1 MVRESRRFSDESWQ
15 ESRGDPMACGYGAGA
30 GTSVVNAGFNRDS
43 REGDVSVWRDE
54 DETWADVHAPL
65 PDVRQ
70 LVQQRNMSHTGSALS
85 TPNRQTIPESQSP
98 VLASGSG
105 RTSVSVS
112 NMSMFGAPQDNTASY
127 SAGSCSPASVAPS
140 TDASRLRASSGGAP
154 AVASSNM
161 SRARGRITGVDKAA
175 SESMNVIILRAVL
188 QDNSMVGGFLG
199 WGSGK
204 NSKFM
209 NQSETLSTLMSCLVK
224 STNPLVLQLKQS
236 VNQQQLKEL

>member
-1 MVRESRRFSDESWQ
+1 
-15 ESRGDPMACGYGAGA
+15 
-30 GTSVVNAGFNRDS
+30 
-43 REGDVSVWRDE
+43 
-54 DETWADVHAPL
+54 
-65 PDVRQ
+65 
-70 LVQQRNMSHTGSALS
+70 
-85 TPNRQTIPESQSP
+85 
-98 VLASGSG
+98 
-105 RTSVSVS
+105 
-112 NMSMFGAPQDNTASY
+112 
-127 SAGSCSPASVAPS
+127 
-140 TDASRLRASSGGAP
+140 
-154 AVASSNM
+154 M

-209 NQSETLSTLMSCLVK
+209 NQSEALSTLMSCLVK